1 MKRAEAILRKILF
14 PGPLLSL
21 LSVPLAAVLLCCA
34 FFLFEEESPLTY
46 HSKCGSRCIFRFAS
60 ICYMPG

>member
-1 MKRAEAILRKILF
+1 MRKILF

-34 FFLFEEESPLTY
+34 FFLFEEVNKNLLLCFFHT
-46 HSKCGSRCIFRFAS
+46 HLLIFPRALK
-60 ICYMPG
+60 

>member
-34 FFLFEEESPLTY
+34 ALIIADLCRRRRAP
-46 HSKCGSRCIFRFAS
+46 
-60 ICYMPG
+60 